1 MTTLFYVFISLCL
14 FTITIHADV
23 IASPLIWFIAD
34 PMLLIVL
41 IGAVIVMT
49 KIFKI
54 IKNRQKDDAQ

>member
-1 MTTLFYVFISLCL
+1 MTTLFFILVFLCL
-14 FTITIHADV
+14 SATTIHADV